1 MAHDIRE
8 KKHYQEQSD
17 KARLAMDETEEFHV
31 KKVEISFSQQLI
43 KYRMDRKWK
52 RQDLARFLCLKEND
66 VAALETGKAV
76 HDGQLIHK
84 IKQKL
89 KL

>member
-1 MAHDIRE
+1 MIRE

-17 KARLAMDETEEFHV
+17 KARMTMDETEEFRV
-31 KKVEISFSQQLI
+31 KTVDKSFSQQLVR
-43 KYRMDRKWK
+43 YRMDRKWK
-52 RQDLARFLCLKEND
+52 RQDLARFLCMKENEI
-66 VAALETGKAV
+66 AALETGKEI
-76 HDGQLIHK
+76 HNGQLIHK